1 MALTLNPRAKLTLI
15 GILVIVMVFFAWV
28 VAAYNGLV
36 ARDQGV
42 SAQWAQVENQY
53 QRKIDLI
60 PRLVNVTSQYQ
71 QFERSTLE
79 NITRLRS
86 QWLNASG
93 IDQRINLTNSLD
105 QTIFLIKATY
115 ENYPELHSDQ
125 LVAGLMDELA
135 GTENRIAVERA
146 RFNDSVRTY
155 NTAVLSF
162 PTTLIAGWFGFHTR
176 AYYDPIPGGP

>member
-115 ENYPELHSDQ
+115 ENYPELH
-125 LVAGLMDELA
+125 
-135 GTENRIAVERA
+135 
-146 RFNDSVRTY
+146 
-155 NTAVLSF
+155 
-162 PTTLIAGWFGFHTR
+162 
-176 AYYDPIPGGP
+176 